1 MEQTSHQRVLCAE
14 PGGGGSGGWCH
25 QATWLAI
32 PEELVLEANAGLNGQ
47 FEVANHTIEK

>member
-14 PGGGGSGGWCH
+14 SGGGGWCH

-32 PEELVLEANAGLNGQ
+32 PAELVLEANA
-47 FEVANHTIEK
+47 